1 MGLAER
7 SEMAAFKNDTFASK
21 VAELKEAAAGAD
33 IQVTL
38 DEASFTTV
46 AAIQMLSNGVFDR
59 LIDDMKSVCSDAIGK
74 QAVREGI
81 QTLHIVHKDAP
92 GFTLDLTDGTLTL
105 RAKVDGSL
113 GEDLPG
119 YGTYRAF
126 LLKKL

>member
-7 SEMAAFKNDTFASK
+7 SELAAFKKDALDAK
-21 VAELKEAAAGAD
+21 VAELREAAAGAD
-33 IQVTL
+33 IRVTL
-38 DEASFTTV
+38 DEASFTNT

-59 LIDDMKSVCSDAIGK
+59 LIDDMKSVCRDDIGK

-92 GFTLDLTDGTLTL
+92 GFTLELTGGTLTL
-105 RAKVDGSL
+105 RAKLDGSL

-119 YGTYRAF
+119 YGQYKAF